1 VRLPPHGAGC
11 TTAQPESA
19 VGLLAVPSE
28 GAAPTLGVEE
38 EFFLLWPDGRT
49 AGIAPELLGAVA
61 PGVRAGAEFARC
73 QVETRTGICGELTA
87 LGLELSVS
95 RRALAQAAA
104 DRGARL
110 VAVGTPPFDA
120 PGLAALTDDDR
131 YRRLVATVAGVTG
144 EEITCA
150 CQVHVGMASR
160 DLGVAVLGRL
170 RPWLPV
176 LLALFANSP
185 FWRGRDTAWSSHR
198 FVVQRRWPT
207 FTPPPCCAVAA
218 AYDGRVAELVAA
230 REALDERGV
239 YFWARLSPRYPTVE
253 IRIADACLT
262 VADAVLLAGLCRAAV
277 MTAVTDELAGL
288 PEHAAPDR
296 LLVAA
301 AYAAA
306 RRGLSAV
313 VVDPWLGDWAQVRAV
328 LPRMMT
334 AFAPALDAAGDLPL
348 VEDLLAARVRRGS
361 GADRQ
366 RALWRRGPRAA
377 FVQAVAN
384 LGAGLDA

>member
-1 VRLPPHGAGC
+1 VRTPPHVDGRVPV
-11 TTAQPESA
+11 QPEPA
-19 VGLLAVPSE
+19 VGLLPVSSE
-28 GAAPTLGVEE
+28 GPAPTLGVEE

-49 AGIAPELLGAVA
+49 ADVAPELLGALA
-61 PGVRAGAEFARC
+61 PGVRVVAEFARC
-73 QVETRTGICGELTA
+73 QVETTTGICGELTA
-87 LGLELSVS
+87 LGLQLSVS
-95 RRALAQAAA
+95 RRALAQATA

-144 EEITCA
+144 EEIACA
-150 CQVHVGMASR
+150 CQIHVGMASR

-176 LLALFANSP
+176 LLALTGNSP
-185 FWRGRDTAWSSHR
+185 FWRGRDTGWSSYR

-207 FTPPPCCAVAA
+207 FAPPPCCADAA
-218 AYDGRVAELVAA
+218 AYDLRVAELVAS
-230 REALDERGV
+230 REALDERSV

-288 PEHAAPDR
+288 PESAVPDR

-301 AYAAA
+301 GYAAA
-306 RRGLSAV
+306 RRGLAAV
-313 VVDPWLGDWAQVRAV
+313 VVDPWLGGWAQVRAV

-334 AFAPALDAAGDLPL
+334 AFGPALDAAGDFPR
-348 VEDLLAARVRRGS
+348 VEALLAAYVRRGS
-361 GADRQ
+361 GSDRQ
-366 RALWRRGPRAA
+366 RALGRRGPRAA

-384 LGAGLDA
+384 VGAGLDA